1 MKYFEGGEKMNE
13 IFLDDRESLTIRALM
28 GDEFKEMLKVK
39 RLLVGDVN
47 CGNICIERKEA
58 YDFVNGVLS
67 KRIFK
72 QEYEMLRNFEY
83 NYIIIVG
90 NIRDALFNRKDPRR
104 LVKPI
109 LGAKISIAMKIPVIE
124 IESDAQFPYVVRRII
139 DHFSGDKKA
148 NERPVTIS
156 KKNRSDYDVASD
168 MLCAIPSI
176 SRKKANTLLGEFGS
190 VREIAKITDPKTF
203 MRLDGFGKKLSESI
217 VKSFDQVDSDGGE

>member
-1 MKYFEGGEKMNE
+1 MNE
-13 IFLDDRESLTIRALM
+13 VFLDDREPLTIRALM
-28 GDEFKEMLKVK
+28 ADEFKENLKVK

-90 NIRDALFNRKDPRR
+90 SIRNALFNRRDPRR

-124 IESDAQFPYVVRRII
+124 IENDAQFPYVVHKII
-139 DHFSGDKKA
+139 DYFTGDKKA
-148 NERPVTIS
+148 SERPVTIS
-156 KKNRSDYDVASD
+156 KKGRSEYDVVSD
-168 MLCAIPSI
+168 ILCAIPNI
-176 SRKKANTLLGEFGS
+176 SRKKADMLLKRFGS
-190 VREIAKITDPKTF
+190 VREVAKVTDPKIF
-203 MRLDGFGKKLSESI
+203 MELEGFGKKLSESI
-217 VKSFDQVDSDGGE
+217 VKSFSEVEK